1 MIFFKKAS
9 GLPRAFRLEA
19 LSIRNFRIYF
29 LGLAASV
36 AGPWMQTTAQAWLVL
51 KLTDSSLALATVTSL
66 QFLPIMLLALVG
78 GAVADRFP
86 RRRLM
91 LATQIFGAAQALVL
105 GVLVATETV
114 QIWHVYGLAICLG
127 LVNALDAPLRQAF
140 VSELVDLPHIPN
152 AIALVSMTQNLGR
165 IVGPAVGGLAL
176 ALVGVQTAF
185 FLNAVTFLALIL
197 ALLLISGS
205 DLQQKTARAVR
216 SGVLGDVGACLSYA
230 IQTRS
235 IMFILIAT
243 AFVGMFGQNFTT
255 MIPLV
260 SNFLVHASAAEF
272 GLLNSCL
279 GLGSFL
285 AAFLLTGQGVPTP
298 KRILLAGFGFGAVLM
313 LISFSTN
320 LWLSCAL
327 FLLVGGCAVT
337 FSTSINTSLQIQSP
351 IEMRGRF
358 ASISHL
364 LITGTSPIGGMLT
377 GLVAQK
383 MSVWAS
389 VFCNGLLCC
398 IGMGIALV
406 YLRKVGG
413 GLGADLG
420 RSPDAVT
427 LTKASE
433 ALSEAAE

>member
-1 MIFFKKAS
+1 MMVFKKAQ
-9 GLPRAFRLEA
+9 GLTRGFRLEA
-19 LSIRNFRIYF
+19 LSIPNFRIYF

-51 KLTDSSLALATVTSL
+51 KLTNSALALAVVTSL
-66 QFLPIMLLALVG
+66 QFLPIMLLALIG

-86 RRRLM
+86 RRKLM
-91 LATQIFGAAQALVL
+91 LTTQIFGAAQAMML
-105 GVLVATETV
+105 GILVATDAV

-127 LVNALDAPLRQAF
+127 LLNALDAPLRQAF
-140 VSELVDLPHIPN
+140 VSELVDLPRLPN

-165 IVGPAVGGLAL
+165 IVGPAVGGVVL
-176 ALVGVQTAF
+176 ALVGVQSAF
-185 FLNAVTFLALIL
+185 FLNALTFLALIL
-197 ALLLISGS
+197 ALLLISTTTPQTSG
-205 DLQQKTARAVR
+205 QTAS
-216 SGVLGDVGACLSYA
+216 SGVLGDVRACLSYA
-230 IQTRS
+230 MRTRS
-235 IMFILIAT
+235 IMFVLIAT

-285 AAFLLTGQGVPTP
+285 AAFFLTGRGVPTP
-298 KRILLAGFGFGAVLM
+298 TRILLAGLNFGVVLI

-327 FLLVGGCAVT
+327 FLLVGGFAVT
-337 FSTSINTSLQIQSP
+337 FSTSINISLQIQSP
-351 IEMRGRF
+351 EEMRGRF
-358 ASISHL
+358 AAISHL

-377 GLVAQK
+377 GVVAQQV
-383 MSVWAS
+383 SVWAS

-398 IGMGIALV
+398 IGMGAALL
-406 YLRKVGG
+406 YLRRVGG
-413 GLGADLG
+413 GLSADLG
-420 RSPDAVT
+420 RAPNT
-427 LTKASE
+427 N
-433 ALSEAAE
+433 ALSKPSEVLNEAAE

>member
-1 MIFFKKAS
+1 M
-9 GLPRAFRLEA
+9 
-19 LSIRNFRIYF
+19 
-29 LGLAASV
+29 
-36 AGPWMQTTAQAWLVL
+36 
-51 KLTDSSLALATVTSL
+51 
-66 QFLPIMLLALVG
+66 
-78 GAVADRFP
+78 
-86 RRRLM
+86 
-91 LATQIFGAAQALVL
+91 
-105 GVLVATETV
+105 
-114 QIWHVYGLAICLG
+114 
-127 LVNALDAPLRQAF
+127 
-140 VSELVDLPHIPN
+140 
-152 AIALVSMTQNLGR
+152 
-165 IVGPAVGGLAL
+165 
-176 ALVGVQTAF
+176 
-185 FLNAVTFLALIL
+185 NAVTFLALIL

-298 KRILLAGFGFGAVLM
+298 KRILLAGIGFGAVLM

-406 YLRKVGG
+406 YLRQVGG

-420 RSPDAVT
+420 RFSGCGHPYESQRST
-427 LTKASE
+427 Q
-433 ALSEAAE
+433 